1 MAVSVIFGNY
11 IIAAAIL
18 NILKSVIILNNCM
31 DIDYA
36 QIKFQVNPCII
47 HRVVFMADS
56 VNFGNDF
63 KVAAI
68 LNIK

>member
-1 MAVSVIFGNY
+1 MAVSVIFSNY

-18 NILKSVIILNNCM
+18 NILNSIIFLNNYI

-36 QIKFQVNPCII
+36 QSKLQVNPCII

-56 VNFGNDF
+56 VNFGNDVL
-63 KVAAI
+63 VAAI